1 MIISRTPFRIS
12 FFGGGTDYPTWYE
25 DNGGMVMSVTIN
37 KYAYLTVRE
46 LPPFFDYKHRIQYY
60 LKEEVNS
67 LEEIQ
72 HPVVREVSK
81 SLGIKHGLEIVHSA
95 DLPARSGLGSSST
108 FTVGL
113 IHALNAMQHKMVT
126 KRELALAAIDM
137 EQNIIGESVGS
148 QDQTAAA
155 FGGLNLI
162 EFNKQQTFEVRGL
175 TISQERIRSLQ
186 DHLVLCF
193 TGFSRTAEVIA
204 KAQIDATGDKGRELN
219 LMSQILDEAKSV
231 VMDETVSLDEFGR
244 LLADQWHL
252 KKSMTNRIS
261 NPDIDAIYDAGIKAG
276 AIGGKLLGAGG
287 GGFMLFF
294 AKPEFHSKIIESLSS
309 KLFVPF
315 RFENTGSQIIYF
327 SHD

>member
-1 MIISRTPFRIS
+1 
-12 FFGGGTDYPTWYE
+12 
-25 DNGGMVMSVTIN
+25 
-37 KYAYLTVRE
+37 
-46 LPPFFDYKHRIQYY
+46 
-60 LKEEVNS
+60 
-67 LEEIQ
+67 
-72 HPVVREVSK
+72 
-81 SLGIKHGLEIVHSA
+81 
-95 DLPARSGLGSSST
+95 
-108 FTVGL
+108 
-113 IHALNAMQHKMVT
+113 
-126 KRELALAAIDM
+126 M

-162 EFNKQQTFEVRGL
+162 EFNRQRTFEVRGL

-204 KAQIDATGDKGRELN
+204 KAQIDATADKVRELN

-231 VMDETVSLDEFGR
+231 VMDETVSLDEFGK
-244 LLADQWHL
+244 LLADQWRL

-294 AKPEFHSKIIESLSS
+294 AKPEFHSKIKESLTS

-315 RFENTGSQIIYF
+315 RFESTGSQIIYF